1 LLDDGHAD
9 ANADAD
15 AHVDANA
22 GADADATI
30 SFRPSEVRPFL
41 AEH

>member
-1 LLDDGHAD
+1 LLDDGH
-9 ANADAD
+9 ADAD

-22 GADADATI
+22 GADADADATI

>member
-22 GADADATI
+22 GADATI